1 MHRLFLMELKILL
14 ISEEEINVEMEN
26 SFQAYQILKIYIV
39 ENRFS
44 LIRLKNSNI
53 EKYDGNL
60 KLKNSVSFSSK
71 IPKASH

>member
-26 SFQAYQILKIYIV
+26 SFQAYQILKIYIL
-39 ENRFS
+39 EDRFS
-44 LIRLKNSNI
+44 LIRLRNSNI

-60 KLKNSVSFSSK
+60 KLKNSVYFSSK
-71 IPKASH
+71 ILKASH